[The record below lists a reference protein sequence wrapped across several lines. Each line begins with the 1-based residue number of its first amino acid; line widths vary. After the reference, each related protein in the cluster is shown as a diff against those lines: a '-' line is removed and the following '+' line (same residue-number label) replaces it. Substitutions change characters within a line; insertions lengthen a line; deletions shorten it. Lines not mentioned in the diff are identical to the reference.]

1 MITFIVINIIYWS
14 IAYIIYKIR
23 LSKDKDNRMV
33 FSDFGLYD
41 KLLPT
46 QRETFWSKS
55 TQLSKKL
62 LLILGGTI
70 NLAFTAI
77 IFISDDTLIACI
89 VLLSYILPLAW
100 YLCKYNKLK
109 NTFSFRK

>member
-46 QRETFWSKS
+46 QRETF
-55 TQLSKKL
+55 
-62 LLILGGTI
+62 
-70 NLAFTAI
+70 
-77 IFISDDTLIACI
+77 
-89 VLLSYILPLAW
+89 
-100 YLCKYNKLK
+100 
-109 NTFSFRK
+109 